1 MPTSTNSGPKVSSE
15 TSCKGCGQKFSS
27 RNKMFKHLQAT
38 DGACLSKE
46 DYLDFCKY
54 VRKQKHDK
62 VLILFGYL
70 PFPSLIK
77 NGDDAARLLIKA
89 IQQWENQVDG
99 ISNESDENN
108 EPYKFNRS
116 YGNDQRCMNIVAQ
129 DEDTGAIT
137 ELVSV
142 RLQPLRKDTTGDQF
156 LDAVQAI
163 LDKQFAS
170 QSPVPIRI
178 LGRQGMAD
186 IKFNAELD
194 VTHRRIEYVLPIDF
208 LSWSCSSTD
217 SKSRVEALPSFSENH
232 KHNMTREEEPDFAKP
247 DMKVRTYLYNLKK
260 LMQMLST
267 QIVELDMSDKA
278 AVMEK
283 GFSLQKRKAQSKKS
297 NRRKQ
302 ETKGEATS
310 EAKNGES
317 EGSIANAVKTEGQ
330 KILKRKRFHNFTE
343 TVMGKSTFIRYGIV
357 RLLNFSPVIP
367 HTNIST

>member
-1 MPTSTNSGPKVSSE
+1 MSTSTNSGHKVSSE
-15 TSCKGCGQKFSS
+15 TSCKGCVQKFSS
-27 RNKMFKHLQAT
+27 RNKMFKHLQDT

-54 VRKQKHDK
+54 VRKKKQDK

-70 PFPSLIK
+70 PFPSLIR
-77 NGDDAARLLIKA
+77 NGNDAARLLMKA

-99 ISNESDENN
+99 ISNDSDENN
-108 EPYKFNRS
+108 EPLKFNRS
-116 YGNDQRCMNIVAQ
+116 YGNDQRCANIVTQ

-156 LDAVQAI
+156 LDGVQAI

-178 LGRQGMAD
+178 LGRQGMAES
-186 IKFNAELD
+186 KFNAELD
-194 VTHRRIEYVLPIDF
+194 VTHRRIEYMLPIDF
-208 LSWSCSSTD
+208 LSWSCSTD
-217 SKSRVEALPSFSENH
+217 RKSRVEALPAFSENH
-232 KHNMTREEEPDFAKP
+232 KHNMTREEEPESVKP
-247 DMKVRTYLYNLKK
+247 DMEVRTYLHKLKK

-267 QIVELDMSDKA
+267 QIVQLDTSDKS

-297 NRRKQ
+297 NRRKRQ
-302 ETKGEATS
+302 TKGEANS
-310 EAKNGES
+310 QVNNGES

-330 KILKRKRFHNFTE
+330 KILQRKRFHNFTE
-343 TVMGKSTFIRYGIV
+343 TVMGKPTFLRYGIV
-357 RLLNFSPVIP
+357 TLLNFSPLIP